1 MPLHRLTKL
10 TVAVPDVAA
19 TVPFY
24 RDFGLEHLG
33 GGRFATTDG
42 GEQLELITRG
52 RRGLIEIG
60 LGCDDTDDLDKL
72 SSHLTRAWIEHRHQ
86 PGTITALDEGSGI
99 QVRVTIAPGY
109 QQQPTALPVAN
120 APGSDR
126 RRNQRAD
133 GAIRTTPV
141 RPRRLGHVVVGS
153 VDVARSEHLFI
164 DVLGFKVSD
173 TVRHVGKFVRCST
186 DHHNLMVA
194 AAPARFLHHTS
205 WQVDDVDE
213 VGRAA
218 AGMVAKDPARHVWGL
233 GRHNVG
239 GNFFWY
245 LRDPAGNYAEYYSDL
260 DIITEQLRWEPG
272 EWTGRESRCAWAP
285 PAPASFHLPDDVAEL
300 MMKGEK

>member
-1 MPLHRLTKL
+1 MPLHRLNKI

-24 RDFGLEHLG
+24 TDFGLEHLG
-33 GGRFATTDG
+33 EGRFATTDG
-42 GEQLELITRG
+42 AEQLELVARDH
-52 RRGLIEIG
+52 RGLIEIG
-60 LGCDDTDDLDKL
+60 VGCDDPDDLDKL
-72 SSHLTRAWIEHRHQ
+72 SSHLTAARIEHRRE
-86 PGTITALDEGSGI
+86 PEAVIALDEASG
-99 QVRVTIAPGY
+99 VRVRIAIAPRY
-109 QQQPTALPVAN
+109 RQEPTPQPVAN
-120 APGSDR
+120 SPGSDR
-126 RRNQRAD
+126 RVNQRAD
-133 GAIRTTPV
+133 GAMRAAPV

-153 VDVARSEHLFI
+153 IDVARSEHLFV

-173 TVRHVGKFVRCST
+173 AIRGVGKFVRCST

-194 AAPARFLHHTS
+194 AAPARFLHHSS

-218 AGMVAKDPARHVWGL
+218 AGMVAADPTRHVWGL

-272 EWTGRESRCAWAP
+272 EWGGRASQCAWAP
-285 PAPASFHLPDDVAEL
+285 PPPANFHLPDDVAEL
-300 MMKGEK
+300 MMKGES